1 MYDRKDV
8 PPGERECESVKA
20 GLIDVAQPD
29 PESAA
34 APLLFDHHRVAP
46 VLGRRED
53 VWRTNSGEVV
63 YPRDVEETINELPE
77 VNEVAVVAV
86 ENQPVA
92 FIRVDHHDEQ
102 LTPQMV
108 LAFCRRRLRASH
120 WPQAVIFVEEFPR
133 NEVGRIVRDAL
144 VREHAAQVKAG
155 LCEQGLDAVVG

>member
-1 MYDRKDV
+1 M
-8 PPGERECESVKA
+8 
-20 GLIDVAQPD
+20 
-29 PESAA
+29 
-34 APLLFDHHRVAP
+34 
-46 VLGRRED
+46 
-53 VWRTNSGEVV
+53 
-63 YPRDVEETINELPE
+63 
-77 VNEVAVVAV
+77 VAV

-108 LAFCRRRLRASH
+108 LEFCRRRLRASH